1 MQKKSFMQIQ
11 GFLYIFLS
19 AQIPPPIFAT
29 ANSAPE
35 WSFLRLVLTQSLPMH
50 LLAHLQ
56 MKSSCSNRQAV
67 NNYSIRTNQALCK
80 IGNNSTWIK
89 VTTEYSSNHSIL
101 LLGSMIRSKNK
112 KFASPNPS
120 YISLR
125 KFIFQS
131 STFQP
136 SSNNSVRTHA
146 THTYAKQ

>member
-1 MQKKSFMQIQ
+1 MQKKSFIQIQ
-11 GFLYIFLS
+11 GFLYIFLN

-35 WSFLRLVLTQSLPMH
+35 WSFLRVVLTQSLPMH

-56 MKSSCSNRQAV
+56 TKSSCSNRQAV
-67 NNYSIRTNQALCK
+67 NNYTIRTSQALCK

-89 VTTEYSSNHSIL
+89 VTLQSQYFTTWQHDQK
-101 LLGSMIRSKNK
+101 KN